1 MSIFS
6 GDTHFEESGDLILSD
21 ALNEAYVYDEL
32 SHLPQEELD
41 EFLAS
46 EACEVMCEEGMVSR
60 RTLVRL
66 SKNDD
71 LSRRTTMAA
80 FEMAKKNND
89 PLWTKLVKIRAL
101 EKKYVSSIVKKYNN
115 KASKAAKIS
124 QKEYIKG
131 NKQFFTKSGATAAL
145 KQSNTAAKVTTDQ
158 AKGKSKW
165 LKYSTKTGF
174 GKEKE

>member
-46 EACEVMCEEGMVSR
+46 EQCEVMCEEGMVSR

-89 PLWTKLVKIRAL
+89 PLWNKLVKIRAL
-101 EKKYVSSIVKKYNN
+101 EKKYVSSIVKKYNT
-115 KASKAAKIS
+115 KASKAAKES

-131 NKQFFTKSGATAAL
+131 NKQFFTKSGAAEAL
-145 KQSNTAAKVTTDQ
+145 KKSNTAAKVSTSQ
-158 AKGKSKW
+158 SKGNSKW
-165 LKYSTKTGF
+165 LGYNTKSGF
-174 GKEKE
+174 AKNE

>member
-6 GDTHFEESGDLILSD
+6 GETHFNDNSDLVLSNT
-21 ALNEAYVYDEL
+21 LQEAYTYDEI
-32 SHLPQEELD
+32 SHMPED
-41 EFLAS
+41 EREAFLAS
-46 EACEVMCEEGMVSR
+46 EQCEVMCEEGMISR

-89 PLWTKLVKIRAL
+89 ALWDKLVKVRVL
-101 EKKYVSSIVKKYNN
+101 EKKYISQIVQKY
-115 KASKAAKIS
+115 KTQAAKTAKQS

-131 NKQFFTKSGATAAL
+131 NKQAFSKTGMNAAVKTA
-145 KQSNTAAKVTTDQ
+145 NTSKVVSSDQ
-158 AKGKSKW
+158 AAGKSKW
-165 LKYSTKTGF
+165 LNFKSK
-174 GKEKE
+174 